1 MRPTYTTHLFH
12 CRHRKMPSLDDFT
25 IGQPIDAVGRV
36 GVLIDKRA
44 HVRTDGTP
52 TGILTWRVRCTHP
65 DCTTEFEASTGIN
78 MSTQGVRKH
87 CEAHRLTPA
96 QYLAQGRAKR
106 RENVRVQRAA
116 KKQAKAA
123 ERERLAA
130 EKDARKSARSDAMAQ
145 LRAVPSANPLG
156 HPKRKL
162 SDEDVA
168 EIRKLS
174 AEGFSSGELAMVFPV
189 SSSAIRN
196 ILGGRRRA

>member
-1 MRPTYTTHLFH
+1 
-12 CRHRKMPSLDDFT
+12 MPSLDDFT

-130 EKDARKSARSDAMAQ
+130 EREAQKAARLAS
-145 LRAVPSANPLG
+145 RAELAATKAANANPLG

-174 AEGFSSGELAMVFPV
+174 AEGFSSGDLAMVFPV